1 MAWLDT
7 KTLPFTIHQALD
19 QCDRRLFFDLAAQ
32 LSTLDEQF
40 HSHWEICNFE
50 LPLGTASVIDQLSTF
65 ELNPNID
72 KAWQSLA
79 SVGIDQRVRALPYGL
94 NNKVSV
100 TGSPFSQESR
110 ARFALAVAIY
120 HSPKI
125 LFIDHRK
132 QRFSNAEISELIAS
146 IGVLVPL
153 TIYLSAIELDERTF
167 TDQSI
172 QHFEVLETSVG

>member
-1 MAWLDT
+1 M
-7 KTLPFTIHQALD
+7 
-19 QCDRRLFFDLAAQ
+19 Q
-32 LSTLDEQF
+32 L
-40 HSHWEICNFE
+40 HSQWTICNFE
-50 LPLGTASVIDQLSTF
+50 LPLATASVIDQLTTF

-79 SVGIDQRVRALPYGL
+79 SVGIDQRVRALPFGL

-110 ARFALAVAIY
+110 ARFALAVAAY

-146 IGVLVPL
+146 TGVLVPL
-153 TIYLSAIELDERTF
+153 IVYLSAIELDERPF

-172 QHFEVLETSVG
+172 QHFEMLETSVG

>member
-1 MAWLDT
+1 M
-7 KTLPFTIHQALD
+7 
-19 QCDRRLFFDLAAQ
+19 
-32 LSTLDEQF
+32 
-40 HSHWEICNFE
+40 
-50 LPLGTASVIDQLSTF
+50 IDQLSTF

-72 KAWQSLA
+72 RAWQSLA
-79 SVGIDQRVRALPYGL
+79 SVGIDQQIRALPYGL

-125 LFIDHRK
+125 LFVDHRK
-132 QRFSNAEISELIAS
+132 QRFSNVEISELIAS
-146 IGVLVPL
+146 VGVPVPL
-153 TIYLSAIELDERTF
+153 IVYLSAIELDKRPF

-172 QHFEVLETSVG
+172 QHFEMLETSVE